1 MGQHNPIGGELRIEP
16 CKIDPLKY
24 VCRIRRLQQ
33 HRVGSVRRPSRH
45 IHGAKIGGVDL
56 GARDLGSTV
65 DWRAAV
71 AGVRRHS
78 EPEALACVSKAG
90 DCAPATSGRTTT
102 ATPATSEALRR
113 HRRSITLPNAIPMSF
128 ARGLKQP
135 SRDPD
140 VIPLDTAGLPVRGEL

>member
-65 DWRAAV
+65 DSARGRCRRAPPLG
-71 AGVRRHS
+71 AGGACVCVEGRRLRPNHKWPHHDS
-78 EPEALACVSKAG
+78 NSGHQRSLEKASPINCAAECDSHELRPRPEAA
-90 DCAPATSGRTTT
+90 
-102 ATPATSEALRR
+102 
-113 HRRSITLPNAIPMSF
+113 
-128 ARGLKQP
+128 
-135 SRDPD
+135 
-140 VIPLDTAGLPVRGEL
+140 